1 MVSMVGAGQET
12 DGTKLREPALWQ
24 RAAIEG
30 AAQGKG
36 DLTQLSACLR
46 EDYGPGRGWSYHMEL

>member
-1 MVSMVGAGQET
+1 MAQSSGNLHCGK
-12 DGTKLREPALWQ
+12 GLPL
-24 RAAIEG
+24 EG